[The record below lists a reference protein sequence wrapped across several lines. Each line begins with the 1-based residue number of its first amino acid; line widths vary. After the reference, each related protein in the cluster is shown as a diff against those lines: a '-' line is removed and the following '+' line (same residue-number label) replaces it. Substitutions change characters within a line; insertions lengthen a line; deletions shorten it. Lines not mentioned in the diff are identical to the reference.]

1 MERIDPGSGPT
12 AAARIFSG
20 CLAQRRPL
28 SSAVYE
34 IEWPR
39 PPGFSFLPGQR
50 IRLRIG
56 PAERDYTLVSAP
68 ADQSLRIC
76 FRRIAGGELSPRL
89 AQAPIGSP
97 FRFTGPHGYFVY
109 RPSPRPAVF
118 VATGVGIAPFCSMAA
133 SGISGFTLLHG
144 TRSREELY
152 YRSAV
157 APAAAAYIPCLS
169 GPDADAAGA
178 FTGRVTGYIESR
190 LAPGCYDFYLCGSQ
204 AMVKDVTLLV
214 DERFAGSWV
223 YSEVFF

>member
-1 MERIDPGSGPT
+1 MEGIDPGFGRT
-12 AAARIFSG
+12 AAARVFSG
-20 CLAQRRPL
+20 RLAQRRPL
-28 SSAVYE
+28 SATVYE

-50 IRLRIG
+50 IRLQIG
-56 PAERDYTLVSAP
+56 SAERDYTLVSSP
-68 ADQSLRIC
+68 ADPGLRIC
-76 FRRIAGGELSPRL
+76 FRSIAGGELSPRL

-144 TRSREELY
+144 VRSREELF

-157 APAAAAYIPCLS
+157 APAAAVYIPCLS
-169 GPDADAAGA
+169 GPDAGASGA
-178 FTGRVTGYIESR
+178 FAGRVTGYIENR

-204 AMVKDVTLLV
+204 AMVTEVTFLV

-223 YSEVFF
+223 YTEVFF